1 MIGKWLVRC
10 VRSRIRTAVTLAVLP
25 LVVLNTL
32 PVAAGCLCADGHF
45 EPACRHDLCV
55 SGKGNCG
62 CSCCAHGCCCK
73 GGKCCCRQ
81 RTAASKDNKDNTSG
95 ERVSGSQCCK
105 PLVHQAVPTVV
116 TSPVVFDGYQ
126 MMALTVASIDVP
138 SFSPM
143 VNSAIRVDSDTGCP
157 PNDLVVTL
165 HRLVI

>member
-1 MIGKWLVRC
+1 MVGKWLIRS
-10 VRSRIRTAVTLAVLP
+10 VRSRLRAAVTLAVLP

-55 SGKGNCG
+55 AGKGNCG
-62 CSCCAHGCCCK
+62 CSCCANGCCCK

-81 RTAASKDNKDNTSG
+81 RSAPQKDDTPGKRLNDNN
-95 ERVSGSQCCK
+95 RCCT
-105 PLVHQAVPTVV
+105 PLVHQAVPTVAA
-116 TSPVVFDGYQ
+116 SPVVFDGYHA
-126 MMALTVASIDVP
+126 MALALPSIDMP

-143 VNSAIRVDSDTGCP
+143 VKTAVRFEFDTGQP